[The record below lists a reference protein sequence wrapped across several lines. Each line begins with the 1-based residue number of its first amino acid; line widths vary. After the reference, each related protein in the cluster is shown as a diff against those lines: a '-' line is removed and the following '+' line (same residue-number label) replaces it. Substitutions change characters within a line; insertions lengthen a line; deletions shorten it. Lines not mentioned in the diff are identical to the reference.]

1 MIDEKIDHSPL
12 GEKLKASAF
21 LVKIYGGYVK
31 HFKMFW
37 F

>member
-1 MIDEKIDHSPL
+1 MTDEEIDWAQL

-21 LVKIYGGYVK
+21 LVTIFGGSVK
-31 HFKMFW
+31 LFKMFW